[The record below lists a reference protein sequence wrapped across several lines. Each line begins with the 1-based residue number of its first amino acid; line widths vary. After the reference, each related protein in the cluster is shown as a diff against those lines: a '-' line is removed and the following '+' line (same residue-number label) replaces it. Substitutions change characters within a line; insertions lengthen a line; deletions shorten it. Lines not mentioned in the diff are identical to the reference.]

1 MTKGERILA
10 AYLTAFLLG
19 IVSVSFGAGLLV
31 GGVYK
36 GRTLRVERDTARAE
50 VVRLREMLYGP
61 SGLAVPECPPKEICS
76 STSAGELGLRS
87 VPERWPSGSTLLSPS
102 RGSDRGA
109 P

>member
-19 IVSVSFGAGLLV
+19 IVSVSFGAGLIV

-36 GRTLRVERDTARAE
+36 GRTLRVERDAARAE
-50 VVRLREMLYGP
+50 VTRLRGVVFGP
-61 SGLAVPECPPKEICS
+61 
-76 STSAGELGLRS
+76 AGTTTTPDPRPIWNIDGREFY
-87 VPERWPSGSTLLSPS
+87 VNIEPVERGV
-102 RGSDRGA
+102 DRVA